1 MERLFLFIIQLPM
14 SIFANI
20 ASKFK
25 VGLNNVMLFA
35 SIVFSFI
42 LIQPQIVFAQR
53 GARIQTV
60 VIDAG
65 HGGKDPGASGKHSRE
80 KDIALA
86 VALKLGYYIHRNL
99 KDVKVIYTRK
109 TDRFIPLY
117 QRAEIANKNHADVFI
132 SIHCNSNPSPKPYGA
147 ETYVMGLHKNAAN
160 LQVAKTENTA
170 ILYEDNP
177 RSAYDGFDV
186 NSPQSYINLSLFQNT
201 YLAQSLNIAHKIE
214 NQFKYRAGRKA
225 RGVYQAGF
233 LVLWRT
239 AMPSVLVELGYL
251 SNPKEEAFLL
261 SKNGQSL
268 LASAIYRAFKEYKI
282 NFERENAVMPTV
294 KHKQKVTKS
303 EGAKKSHPSTGVVSG
318 LEYRVQFFTS
328 VHLYKKP
335 EIRFTSVDDIS
346 VYRQGKVYK
355 YTSGHF
361 KSLKSAVYLQK
372 KLRMK
377 GYKGAFVV
385 AFYKGKRISIS
396 ASKKIISAKR

>member
-1 MERLFLFIIQLPM
+1 MTF
-14 SIFANI
+14 FANI
-20 ASKFK
+20 ASIFK
-25 VGLNNVMLFA
+25 VNLYNVGLFT
-35 SIVFSFI
+35 SIVFS
-42 LIQPQIVFAQR
+42 LVLVQPTGVYAQR
-53 GARIQTV
+53 GARIRTV

-86 VALKLGYYIHRNL
+86 VALKVGRYIKQNL
-99 KDVKVIYTRK
+99 RDVRVIYTRA

-117 QRAEIANKNHADVFI
+117 RRAEIANKNHADVFI
-132 SIHCNSNPSPKPYGA
+132 SIHCNSNPSAKPYGA

-170 ILYEDNP
+170 ILYED
-177 RSAYDGFDV
+177 SASTSYGGFDV

-251 SNPKEEAFLL
+251 SNPREEAFLL

-268 LASAIYRAFKEYKI
+268 LASAIYRAFKAYKI
-282 NFERENAVMPTV
+282 EFEKENAISRTPTAV
-294 KHKQKVTKS
+294 KTKPTKTGSTPANSSMRQK
-303 EGAKKSHPSTGVVSG
+303 
-318 LEYRVQFFTS
+318 LEYRVQFYTS
-328 VHLYKKP
+328 SHLFKSPQKKFP
-335 EIRFTSVDDIS
+335 QIS
-346 VYRQGKVYK
+346 QISQYRSGGIYK

-361 KSLKSAVYLQK
+361 SSVKSAVLMQK
-372 KLRMK
+372 RIRAV
-377 GYKGAFVV
+377 GFKGAFVV
-385 AFYKGKRISIS
+385 AFYQGKRISMS
-396 ASKKIISAKR
+396 QAKKIAASR